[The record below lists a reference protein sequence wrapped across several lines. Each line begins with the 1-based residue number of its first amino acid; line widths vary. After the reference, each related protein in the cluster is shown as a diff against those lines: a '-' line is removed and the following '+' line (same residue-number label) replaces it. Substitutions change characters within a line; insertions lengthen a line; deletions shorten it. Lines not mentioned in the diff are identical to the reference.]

1 MRLLLVCLLCIFS
14 TVLSAQQSNIFIVHH
29 LFANNPLKINEF
41 YSLKNKDTISIQTLK
56 YYISSIQLLNNKKIT
71 EEELEKKIKENNNIV
86 VEYQITL
93 EVIK

>member
-1 MRLLLVCLLCIFS
+1 MGNSNTPFASYLDVDFEIRNVV
-14 TVLSAQQSNIFIVHH
+14 TVLEHH
-29 LFANNPLKINEF
+29 YLE
-41 YSLKNKDTISIQTLK
+41 
-56 YYISSIQLLNNKKIT
+56 LLNNKKIT